1 MTKEID
7 ISKKLNKIK
16 EQLIKDGKV
25 IPATYD
31 TMFKIVMSSSPAYVT
46 FLISEFTNIDKDD
59 LVKNIIIQNNELPLS
74 NAKER
79 KKISDFIAKIDK
91 SLINFEMNSE
101 YYDGL
106 LIRNQAYLGKLEG
119 ESLNASESFSNM
131 QRFLQVNF
139 NNFTHF
145 KSDKS
150 ILEFVYTD
158 KDTLEIETENLKKY
172 HISLPKLEKKYYNGD
187 KLSKL
192 EKALLILKLDKI
204 SDLEEISKG
213 DEDLMEA
220 VEKIKEA
227 TFDINTIGLY
237 DAEKDRKW
245 KEEAKLAYREKIGV
259 QKGRELG
266 REEGI
271 ELGREEGIELGREEG
286 RQEGLQEG
294 QASIITTMLNN
305 GIKPKNIVEMTGVP
319 FEKVKKMGLL

>member
-1 MTKEID
+1 
-7 ISKKLNKIK
+7 
-16 EQLIKDGKV
+16 
-25 IPATYD
+25 
-31 TMFKIVMSSSPAYVT
+31 
-46 FLISEFTNIDKDD
+46 
-59 LVKNIIIQNNELPLS
+59 
-74 NAKER
+74 
-79 KKISDFIAKIDK
+79 
-91 SLINFEMNSE
+91 
-101 YYDGL
+101 
-106 LIRNQAYLGKLEG
+106 
-119 ESLNASESFSNM
+119 M

-145 KSDKS
+145 KSDKP

-192 EKALLILKLDKI
+192 EKALLIIKLDKI

-286 RQEGLQEG
+286 IELGREEGIELGREEGRQEGLQEG